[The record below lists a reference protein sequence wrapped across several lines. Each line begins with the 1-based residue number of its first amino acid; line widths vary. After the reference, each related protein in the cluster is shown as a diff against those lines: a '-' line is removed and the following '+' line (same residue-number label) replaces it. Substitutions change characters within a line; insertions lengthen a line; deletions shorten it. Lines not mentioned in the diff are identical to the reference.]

1 MLPSGFSTPNS
12 LFSCPTAT
20 KTARPIT
27 KPSMT
32 GLDRNWV
39 TNPSRSI
46 PATRNTS
53 PVTSTNAAA
62 LAAYVPGSV
71 ASPAVAITAVVTE
84 DASSAAVADVGP
96 TDRCREVPISA

>member
-1 MLPSGFSTPNS
+1 MLAAPIAKEVQLASGSSLRIPTNFCTVLPSGFSTPNS

-20 KTARPIT
+20 KMARPIT
-27 KPSMT
+27 KPSIT
-32 GLDRNWV
+32 GLDRNCV

-62 LAAYVPGSV
+62 LAA
-71 ASPAVAITAVVTE
+71 
-84 DASSAAVADVGP
+84 
-96 TDRCREVPISA
+96 